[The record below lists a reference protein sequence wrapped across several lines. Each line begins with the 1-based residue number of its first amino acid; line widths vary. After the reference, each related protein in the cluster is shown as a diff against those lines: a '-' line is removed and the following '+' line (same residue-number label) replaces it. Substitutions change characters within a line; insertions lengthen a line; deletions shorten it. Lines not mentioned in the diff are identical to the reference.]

1 MVEADGC
8 VEAMVVGNSDEKM
21 SDEKKTFNPHDVDA
35 QHLIELLNNNSDWV
49 WEVDAQGRYT
59 WSSEVVTSLLGFT
72 PEEVIGCTPF
82 DFMPPGEA
90 ERVGRA
96 FAEIVTKQIP
106 FSGLV
111 NRNQRADGQIV
122 VLETSGV
129 PLFDQDGALRG
140 YRGVDRNISTLGER
154 VLQLETIY
162 DTTPVA
168 LCMID
173 RSGRL
178 VMSNKAMSQLLS
190 MPDSELFDQHFSEL
204 MPDCW
209 YQFQQDFALAD
220 HGGEIPS
227 REVSWSGSEY
237 YTHPVPVHDASGNVV
252 GLSVTWVDITERRH
266 AEQKLANANEVLQQH
281 AQHDYLTGLFNRRYM
296 DECLTREITHAF
308 QQRFSLSVCLADI
321 DYFKRFNDS
330 QGHQAGDECLRLV
343 AKALSSTQHRPDDN
357 VSRYGGEEFLVILP
371 RTDQNGAL
379 AIAERIRERINA
391 LKIPNAASPTGYL
404 TISIGVATLDG
415 NQRLPGD
422 KPLAIIA
429 SGLIRH
435 ADNALYAA
443 KNQGRNRVVAAPN

>member
-1 MVEADGC
+1 MTH
-8 VEAMVVGNSDEKM
+8 EKM
-21 SDEKKTFNPHDVDA
+21 TKEIKVFDPHDVDA

-59 WSSEVVTSLLGFT
+59 WSSQVVTSLLGFT
-72 PEEVIGCTPF
+72 PEEVVGCTPF

-129 PLFDQDGALRG
+129 PLFDDNGALRG

-178 VMSNKAMSQLLS
+178 VMSNKAMVQLL
-190 MPDSELFDQHFSEL
+190 DSTDALLNERHFAEL
-204 MPDCW
+204 MPECW
-209 YQFQQDFALAD
+209 FQFQQDFALAD
-220 HGGEIPS
+220 TGAEIPS
-227 REVSWSGSEY
+227 REVFWSGSEY
-237 YTHPVPVHDASGNVV
+237 STHPVPVCDAAGNVV
-252 GLSVTWVDITERRH
+252 GLSVTWVDITERRQ
-266 AEQKLANANEVLQQH
+266 AEQKLANANQVLQQH

-296 DECLTREITHAF
+296 DECLSGEITRAF
-308 QQRFSLSVCLADI
+308 QHRFSLSVCLADI

-330 QGHQAGDECLRLV
+330 QGHQAGDECLRDV
-343 AKALSSTQHRPDDN
+343 AKALTATRYRPDDN

-371 RTDQNGAL
+371 RTDREGAL
-379 AIAERIRERINA
+379 AVAECLRESISA
-391 LKIPNAASPTGYL
+391 LKIANAASPTGWL

-422 KPLAIIA
+422 KPLHIIA

-443 KNQGRNRVVAAPN
+443 KNQGRNRVVAAPEPADK